1 VAVSTSTL
9 PIYFK
14 NAAVTLREHP
24 AGYVVFEYHTGKRE
38 FTDFQAALTHTGNL
52 LHRRDWNKI
61 LGDQRL
67 MSAFTEEESTWVTT
81 YWLDHNRQRPGG
93 IYAAVLLANDVF
105 ARLSATQVRHEAKA
119 AALTYRLFDEEAEAA
134 AWLVQVG

>member
-1 VAVSTSTL
+1 VAVSSSTL

-38 FTDFQAALTHTGNL
+38 FADFQAALTHTGNL

-67 MSAFTEEESTWVTT
+67 MSPFTEEESTSAVSTRPCC
-81 YWLDHNRQRPGG
+81 WLTMYLPGSRPPKC
-93 IYAAVLLANDVF
+93 
-105 ARLSATQVRHEAKA
+105 ATKPK
-119 AALTYRLFDEEAEAA
+119 LPP
-134 AWLVQVG
+134 